1 MEMESSRRPFDRSR
15 EPGLKKP
22 RLNEEPERGGLS
34 SNPNTRSFP
43 QRPTGNNPLVSSRS
57 SSGGGGGYQPQPLSQ
72 HQQQQQQHQELVS
85 QYKTAI
91 AELTFNSKPIIT
103 NLTIIAG
110 ENLHAAKAI
119 AGTVCHNIL
128 EVPSDQKLPS
138 LYLLDS
144 IVKNIGRDYIKNF
157 AARLPEVFIKAYRQ
171 VDPPVH
177 TSMRHL
183 FGTWKGVFP
192 SHTLQMIEKE
202 LGFVPAAN
210 GSSTANTTSRPDSQ
224 SNRPLHNSIHV
235 NPKYLEGQRLQQL
248 NRAKGLATD
257 VSGSIANSVE
267 DVENMDRATD
277 INTGRAW
284 ADPSSK
290 LNRSQRGTSSEGI
303 HEKSTAGEYADYDYS
318 SDFPRNSGFGIGRGG
333 VRVSESEHDKLWH
346 GDGGNFAES
355 VSGQRNSFSIKHG
368 FPNYPAPKSTNVVN
382 TSLQSAQNVTS
393 RSSGG
398 VSSSSWKNSE
408 EEEFMWDGM
417 NSRSSDH
424 GASVISSKLR
434 KDRSASDDSDKSGFE
449 DHVKPQSLHDY
460 TPRGDKEASIDSLSV
475 EHKDLPG
482 LGHRIS
488 SPWLLQEP
496 QLTDGLPRPVSSSI
510 GFTTNAVLGSSGA
523 LTQQR
528 FQSLKSGQSSLRQR
542 PPSPTLTARHPLLS
556 SQNSTDHERVKAH
569 SLSHPDSKVF
579 SGQLNLGVPNIH
591 TQDSLPISSSHVRQG
606 KMAKSLPH
614 DVQASSP
621 SVPTFP
627 LRHASFSQQAE
638 DSTESDPLGLIQKT
652 SLPQVSVSG
661 ILSTNSRSA
670 SERSPLTVE
679 TLGDSSTASL
689 LAAVMK
695 SGILSKSSIT
705 NSSLPNLNFP
715 DSGQLP
721 SQSSQPPLPSG
732 RTPTQVMNSGF
743 RATSTSSSGHSSYD
757 GLSASSKIP
766 KKKVEQPSN
775 QPARPLSSSPAGGA
789 SENVSNVAKKA
800 SDPISNLLSSLV
812 AKGLISASKTEL
824 PAVIPPEVPPQ
835 TQKKSRTVTSTGSV
849 PLSSVSASPVFSIK
863 NDGSSLS
870 KPDSSV
876 VNPQSTKPEKPQSTN
891 LEIKNLLGFDFKQDK
906 IREFH
911 SSVVSEL
918 LDGFEHQCAV
928 CSLKLKHPDQ
938 LKRHLEWHDLKK
950 ANDSTK
956 ASRNWY
962 FNSRDWV
969 AGVGCP
975 SGFELAKSVDK
986 PVMTIDKDEPM
997 VPADESQ
1004 CVCVLCGEIF
1014 EDFYCEETDEWMF
1027 KGALHMI
1034 IPSGTGELA
1043 SNDKNVSKG
1052 PIVHKNC
1059 VSESSLPD
1067 LGLVSNIKM
1076 EQDV

>member
-22 RLNEEPERGGLS
+22 RLNEEPERGGLN
-34 SNPNTRSFP
+34 SNPNTRAFP
-43 QRPTGNNPLVSSRS
+43 QRPTGSNPLVSSRG

-157 AARLPEVFIKAYRQ
+157 AAKLPEVFCKAYRQ

-192 SHTLQMIEKE
+192 SQTLQMIEKE

-210 GSSTANTTSRPDSQ
+210 GSSTGNATSRPDSQ

-248 NRAKGLATD
+248 NRAKGLASD
-257 VSGSIANSVE
+257 VSGSIANSIE
-267 DVENMDRATD
+267 DAENMDRATS
-277 INTGRAW
+277 ISTGRAW
-284 ADPSSK
+284 ADPSVK
-290 LNRSQRGTSSEGI
+290 LHRSNRGTSSEGI
-303 HEKSTAGEYADYDYS
+303 HEKSTGAEYADYDYS
-318 SDFPRNSGFGIGRGG
+318 SDFSRNSGLGIGRGG
-333 VRVSESEHDKLWH
+333 GRVSEPVHDKLWH
-346 GDGGNFAES
+346 GDGSNFAES

-382 TSLQSAQNVTS
+382 TNLQPAQNIVS

-408 EEEFMWDGM
+408 EEEFMWDDM
-417 NSRSSDH
+417 NSRLSDH
-424 GASVISSKLR
+424 GASGISSNLR
-434 KDRSASDDSDKSGFE
+434 KDCSASDDSDKSGFE
-449 DHVKPQSLHDY
+449 DHIHKPHSVHEY

-482 LGHRIS
+482 LGPRIS

-496 QLTDGLPRPVSSSI
+496 QLIDGLPRPVSSSI

-542 PPSPTLTARHPLLS
+542 PPSPTLTARHPLLP
-556 SQNSTDHERVKAH
+556 SQNSTDQERTKAH

-579 SGQLNLGVPNIH
+579 SGQLNVGVHNIH
-591 TQDSLPISSSHVRQG
+591 TQDSLPISSSRVRLG

-621 SVPTFP
+621 SLPTFP
-627 LRHASFSQQAE
+627 LRHTSFSQQVE
-638 DSTESDPLGLIQKT
+638 DSTESDPLGLIQKS
-652 SLPQVSVSG
+652 SLPQASIAG
-661 ILSTNSRSA
+661 IPSTNSRSA
-670 SERSPLTVE
+670 SDHLNAPLTVE

-695 SGILSKSSIT
+695 SGILSNSSIT
-705 NSSLPNLNFP
+705 SSSLPNLKFQ

-721 SQSSQPPLPSG
+721 SQASQPPLPTG
-732 RTPTQVMNSGF
+732 RTPTQVMSSGS
-743 RATSTSSSGHSSYD
+743 RAALTSSLGHSSYD

-766 KKKVEQPSN
+766 RKKVEQPSIS
-775 QPARPLSSSPAGGA
+775 PVLPLSSSPAGGA
-789 SENVSNVAKKA
+789 SENAPNAAKKA

-812 AKGLISASKTEL
+812 AKGLISASKTES
-824 PAVIPPEVPPQ
+824 PAVIPPEVPAE
-835 TQKKSRTVTSTGSV
+835 TQKKSRSVTSTSSV
-849 PLSSVSASPVFSIK
+849 PLSSVSVSPVLSTK
-863 NDGSSLS
+863 DDGVSLS
-870 KPDSSV
+870 EPDSSTHV
-876 VNPQSTKPEKPQSTN
+876 ANPQSTKPEKPQSTN
-891 LEIKNLLGFDFKQDK
+891 LEIKNLLGFEFKQDK

-918 LDGFEHQCAV
+918 LDGFEHRCAI
-928 CSLKLKHPDQ
+928 CSLKLKHPEQ
-938 LKRHLEWHDLKK
+938 LNRHLEWHDLKK

-956 ASRNWY
+956 ASRKWY
-962 FNSRDWV
+962 VNSRDWV
-969 AGVGCP
+969 TGVGFP
-975 SGFELAKSVDK
+975 LGFEIAKSVDK
-986 PVMTIDKDEPM
+986 YEPM

-1014 EDFYCEETDEWMF
+1014 EDFYCEEKDEWMF
-1027 KGALHMI
+1027 KGAMHMI
-1034 IPSGTGELA
+1034 IPSGIGELESNNKNA
-1043 SNDKNVSKG
+1043 SEG
-1052 PIVHKNC
+1052 PIVHANC

-1067 LGLVSNIKM
+1067 LGLVSSVKM
-1076 EQDV
+1076 EPDV